1 MEEVG
6 QASLRL
12 TEACWPVIEFVTN
25 FTRQVKYGTVPEP
38 EQVRYEALAAMRDAE
53 DLMQNDP
60 GSGRAWD
67 ERVKGML
74 VYLLDYKM
82 LNTDWHGTNYWFDNL
97 FETDPMILDHPEALG
112 GEEFFR
118 ECDELQKT
126 FELAEMRDHHNKDI
140 LAEQLSLYFICLRIG
155 FKGKFHDRPL
165 ELQDYA
171 RRLFSRLP
179 AYATTRAKD
188 LFPEAYKHNQE
199 VKVDYN
205 LGMRLAMVLV
215 ILGFVVSLW
224 VVTSRLA
231 WDSAVSAL
239 EAAAQTM
246 EDSVSH
252 DGQETLPAD
261 GSTSSSQ

>member
-1 MEEVG
+1 MEESG

-12 TEACWPVIEFVTN
+12 TEACWPIFEFVTN

-67 ERVKGML
+67 ERVKAML

-118 ECDELQKT
+118 ECD
-126 FELAEMRDHHNKDI
+126 
-140 LAEQLSLYFICLRIG
+140 
-155 FKGKFHDRPL
+155 
-165 ELQDYA
+165 
-171 RRLFSRLP
+171 
-179 AYATTRAKD
+179 
-188 LFPEAYKHNQE
+188 
-199 VKVDYN
+199 
-205 LGMRLAMVLV
+205 
-215 ILGFVVSLW
+215 
-224 VVTSRLA
+224 
-231 WDSAVSAL
+231 
-239 EAAAQTM
+239 
-246 EDSVSH
+246 
-252 DGQETLPAD
+252 
-261 GSTSSSQ
+261 

>member
-126 FELAEMRDHHNKDI
+126 YELAEMRDHHNKDV
-140 LAEQLSLYFICLRIG
+140 LAEQLSLYFICLRLG
-155 FKGKFHDRPL
+155 FKVTFHDRPL

-252 DGQETLPAD
+252 DGQEALPAD
-261 GSTSSSQ
+261 DSTSSSQ